1 MKTTLCLSSPVNSP
15 ITVALNNLEITA
27 IFDSSSREG
36 NYLLNFFLTNR
47 VQLRENEEKETIK
60 KILKF
65 WEQQSFID
73 EDGRRIVE
81 IGDNVMIILKGFDP

>member
-1 MKTTLCLSSPVNSP
+1 MLKFACKFP
-15 ITVALNNLEITA
+15 
-27 IFDSSSREG
+27 DHRSSRHAKETI
-36 NYLLNFFLTNR
+36 FWIFLTNR

-65 WEQQSFID
+65 WEQQSFIV

-81 IGDNVMIILKGFDP
+81 IGDNAIIILKGFDP